1 MRKEK
6 KDFMENENKGKED
19 NRINIERK
27 SKEKAE
33 QVKEEKAEVAEDNSE
48 QVQENTELS
57 IKELK
62 ELTEKNIQLEKENAE
77 LKDRLLRRVAEFD
90 NFKRRT
96 EIEQSNLLK
105 YAAESFILKVLPVYD
120 DFERSLDHVKE
131 TDNIDS
137 IKKGLQLVLSKF
149 KKILDE
155 QGVKKI
161 DAVGQLFDVNFHEAL
176 MQRTVDNAAPNT
188 VIDEIEAGYIY
199 KDKVIRH
206 AKVIVSDDNSSVSS
220 ENKNI
225 DQKENQK

>member
-1 MRKEK
+1 
-6 KDFMENENKGKED
+6 MENENKGKED